1 MALEQSPRIMSI
13 AWGRIEVD
21 GLEEGKDYKLYP
33 GGGRPWDWS
42 ETGTRHNP
50 GIQVADVEEL
60 LDRGATTIVLSRGMD
75 LKLQVG
81 DATVKYLEEKAV
93 TVHVAETREAYIFL
107 TLSPST
113 KSDDFSKPTFS
124 VFLLVYENILTAPGG
139 IHLADGAK
147 SFNVLA

>member
-81 DATVKYLEEKAV
+81 DATVKYLEEKA
-93 TVHVAETREAYIFL
+93 YIFL